1 MTTACQQCG
10 GELLPQTSFCRQ
22 CGTPIS
28 SPAPDTASESTTR
41 LLDESDA
48 VTTQRLDPRPTGP
61 GRGPLNSPNAVPL
74 APARRGGNKLGLLSL
89 VVLVLLVGI
98 VSTVAIMRNRH
109 DRGTVVVDSLTYPGS
124 RKLVD
129 IVSDG
134 GGHAVHLETGDSFDE
149 VQDWYRRKLEP
160 EKVMQLTT
168 FSVVMKNE
176 KTTATIVRE
185 GDKTNVLLKI
195 GP

>member
-1 MTTACQQCG
+1 MSISCQQCG
-10 GELLPQTSFCRQ
+10 AELLPQTSFCRQ
-22 CGTPIS
+22 CGSPIS
-28 SPAPDTASESTTR
+28 SPAPDHASESTTR

-48 VTTQRLDPRPTGP
+48 VTTQRLDPRPTSP
-61 GRGPLNSPNAVPL
+61 GRDPLNSPNAVSL
-74 APARRGGNKLGLLSL
+74 APARRGNRVVLPSL

-98 VSTVAIMRNRH
+98 VSTVAIMRNRRG
-109 DRGTVVVDSLTYPGS
+109 RGTVVVDSLTYPGS

-134 GGHAVHLETGDSFDE
+134 GGHAVHLETTDSFDN

-195 GP
+195 VP